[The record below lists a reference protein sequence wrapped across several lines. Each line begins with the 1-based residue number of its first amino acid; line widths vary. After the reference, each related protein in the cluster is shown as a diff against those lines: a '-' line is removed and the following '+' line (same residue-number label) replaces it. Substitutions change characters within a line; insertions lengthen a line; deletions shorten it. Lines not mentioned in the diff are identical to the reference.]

1 MHRLRCIIA
10 VMLAIFI
17 AGPACCCLGMTQ
29 PVKQKQAEHSCCG
42 GKTKEQKE
50 GACACTTA
58 KHQKVAEKDTPLPA
72 LCYAT
77 LPPSPGV
84 TVPVVMADRTVA
96 LAPVPVFDTGPPR
109 LRLAVLQRF
118 LI

>member
-29 PVKQKQAEHSCCG
+29 PVKQADHSCCG
-42 GKTKEQKE
+42 SKTKEKKE
-50 GACACTTA
+50 SVCGCASA
-58 KHQKVAEKDTPLPA
+58 KHQKLAEKDTPLPVLFSA
-72 LCYAT
+72 AI
-77 LPPSPGV
+77 PPQPGV
-84 TVPVVMADRTVA
+84 SVPALMAERTA
-96 LAPVPVFDTGPPR
+96 IPLPFPVPDTGPPR
-109 LRLAVLQRF
+109 LRLAMLQRF

>member
-29 PVKQKQAEHSCCG
+29 PVKQAEHSCCG
-42 GKTKEQKE
+42 TKSKE
-50 GACACTTA
+50 KKESICSCATA
-58 KHQKVAEKDTPLPA
+58 KHQKLAEKDTPLPA
-72 LCYAT
+72 LFSAT
-77 LPPSPGV
+77 LPPLPGV
-84 TVPVVMADRTVA
+84 SIPALLADEMVIS
-96 LAPVPVFDTGPPR
+96 LPPPVFDTGPPR
-109 LRLAVLQRF
+109 LRLAMFQRF

>member
-1 MHRLRCIIA
+1 MHRFRCIIA

-29 PVKQKQAEHSCCG
+29 PVKQAEHSCCG
-42 GKTKEQKE
+42 SKKPKEQKE
-50 GACACTTA
+50 SVCACTTA

-72 LCYAT
+72 LFSAA
-77 LPPSPGV
+77 LPPLPGAA
-84 TVPVVMADRTVA
+84 VPVLLADRTVIPSPA
-96 LAPVPVFDTGPPR
+96 PVFDTGPPR